1 MPNFLL
7 CWKNLTVHFP
17 SHDSHVTS
25 QVVAIPDG
33 AIQENELLWMDGVSG
48 AGKSTLMHLIK
59 GIIPRYIFAEVKG
72 EFTSFGQDIIL
83 NYPKELDKKTVYI
96 FQNPYSQMVTPR
108 AKEEL
113 IFGMENYQFSPV
125 KIDSESRAW
134 SEKFR
139 LTSLLE
145 QKTYTLSGGQCQ
157 RLVLASSLAC
167 NPRIL
172 LFDEP
177 TAFMDPEAKK
187 DFYELLSWLKGKFTI
202 IVIDHNIPKLSALCD
217 KKITWP
223 GAARTEVTPIPPLPS
238 SPNLHVNC
246 QNISFSYPG
255 KSIFQQVDFNV
266 GPKRIISILGENGA
280 GKTTFFKLL
289 SQMLKPQTGEINFF
303 LGQERLSAKKCFD
316 AMSIIYQN
324 SESQFYFDTVRE
336 ELSFK
341 ASQDVQDVRNV
352 GVAGAFADLELV
364 MKLATLMGLDNT
376 LDRSPYMLSEGQ
388 KRRLS
393 ILIAIAQD
401 KPLILYDEPTYG
413 QDKENITLIT
423 RLMMALK
430 QANRLQIMITH
441 DRPWAQEISDEIYQL
456 DNQKLVRL

>member
-1 MPNFLL
+1 
-7 CWKNLTVHFP
+7 
-17 SHDSHVTS
+17 
-25 QVVAIPDG
+25 
-33 AIQENELLWMDGVSG
+33 
-48 AGKSTLMHLIK
+48 
-59 GIIPRYIFAEVKG
+59 
-72 EFTSFGQDIIL
+72 
-83 NYPKELDKKTVYI
+83 
-96 FQNPYSQMVTPR
+96 
-108 AKEEL
+108 
-113 IFGMENYQFSPV
+113 
-125 KIDSESRAW
+125 
-134 SEKFR
+134 
-139 LTSLLE
+139 
-145 QKTYTLSGGQCQ
+145 
-157 RLVLASSLAC
+157 
-167 NPRIL
+167 
-172 LFDEP
+172 
-177 TAFMDPEAKK
+177 
-187 DFYELLSWLKGKFTI
+187 
-202 IVIDHNIPKLSALCD
+202 
-217 KKITWP
+217 
-223 GAARTEVTPIPPLPS
+223 PLPS

-341 ASQDVQDVRNV
+341 ASQ
-352 GVAGAFADLELV
+352 LELV